1 MIIVEGYYIGNG
13 EFWPENVSLSRSR
26 SDLGDLWRDMRKEQK
41 RGVIRQSQ
49 PP

>member
-13 EFWPENVSLSRSR
+13 ELGPKNVSLSRNG
-26 SDLGDLWRDMRKEQK
+26 SDLSNLSRDMRKEQK
-41 RGVIRQSQ
+41 RGVIRRSL